1 MVARRRPVPPTP
13 SEVHLPCEMYFCAWC
28 DRKMKRAPGNLRGER
43 TVKHGI
49 CRKCLDQQLA
59 QLMSLP
65 APGHARLPDHA
76 AHAA

>member
-1 MVARRRPVPPTP
+1 MPPTP
-13 SEVHLPCEMYFCAWC
+13 SEAHFPCEMNFCAWC
-28 DRKMKRAPGNLRGER
+28 DRKMKGAAGNLRGRR

-49 CRKCLDQQLA
+49 CPRCLKQQLA

-65 APGHARLPDHA
+65 APGHARLPEHT

>member
-1 MVARRRPVPPTP
+1 MTP
-13 SEVHLPCEMYFCAWC
+13 SWNGVHFPCEMNFCAWC
-28 DRKMKRAPGNLRGER
+28 DRKMKGAAGNLRGQR

-49 CRKCLDQQLA
+49 CRKCLEQQLA

-65 APGHARLPDHA
+65 VPGHDNLPEHT

>member
-1 MVARRRPVPPTP
+1 MPPTP
-13 SEVHLPCEMYFCAWC
+13 TEVHFPGEMYFCAWC
-28 DRKMKRAPGNLRGER
+28 NQKMKGAAGNLRGTP

-49 CRKCLDQQLA
+49 CRKCLDQKLA

>member
-1 MVARRRPVPPTP
+1 MPPTP
-13 SEVHLPCEMYFCAWC
+13 SEVHFLSEMYFCAWC
-28 DRKMKRAPGNLRGER
+28 DRKMKGAPGNLRGTP

-59 QLMSLP
+59 QLTSLP
-65 APGHARLPDHA
+65 AAGHARLPAHT

>member
-1 MVARRRPVPPTP
+1 MARRPPFPPTA
-13 SEVHLPCEMYFCAWC
+13 SEVHLPCEMNFCTWC
-28 DRKMKRAPGNLRGER
+28 DREMKGAAGNLRGRR

-49 CRKCLDQQLA
+49 CRKYLKAQLA

-65 APGHARLPDHA
+65 APGHTHLPDHA